1 MTSDDTIDCLP
12 HQVPR
17 AWRHDHGTGE
27 RRDRGDRGDHELEPR
42 GDASSLGREPESR
55 RCVEGESQRA
65 ASKYSSRRPDPL
77 PTGTECLPPEQC
89 NLAFEPGYRTHT
101 ASTTSDG
108 IGLDTV
114 RKAVHAAHGRAWL
127 ATALDD
133 AGGHRTI
140 FHLIL
145 PVEIRGPRSEP
156 SSSESRRA
164 AASKS
169 DAAEEAHHLDEGDE
183 ASSHVRRYQSVTLR
197 RRDSTDK
204 TASELDVP
212 SAPEKGAEV
221 AHSSS
226 ESIVCLCMAECLL
239 DSCP

>member
-77 PTGTECLPPEQC
+77 PTGTECLTPEQC

-169 DAAEEAHHLDEGDE
+169 DAAEEAHHLDVGDE

>member
-1 MTSDDTIDCLP
+1 M
-12 HQVPR
+12 
-17 AWRHDHGTGE
+17 
-27 RRDRGDRGDHELEPR
+27 RR
-42 GDASSLGREPESR
+42 R
-55 RCVEGESQRA
+55 RVARA
-65 ASKYSSRRPDPL
+65 ACKCKYSSRRPDPL
-77 PTGTECLPPEQC
+77 PTGTECLTPEQC

-145 PVEIRGPRSEP
+145 PVEVRGPRSET
-156 SSSESRRA
+156 SSSESSFKREGSFHSRSAGRLLSRASSA

-183 ASSHVRRYQSVTLR
+183 ASSHARRHQSVTMR

-204 TASELDVP
+204 ASYLDAP
-212 SAPEKGAEV
+212 SALEMGPEV

-226 ESIVCLCMAECLL
+226 SEPIVCLGMAECLL
-239 DSCP
+239 DRMLMSAALIACS

>member
-1 MTSDDTIDCLP
+1 M
-12 HQVPR
+12 
-17 AWRHDHGTGE
+17 
-27 RRDRGDRGDHELEPR
+27 RR
-42 GDASSLGREPESR
+42 R
-55 RCVEGESQRA
+55 RVARA
-65 ASKYSSRRPDPL
+65 ACKYSSRRPDPL
-77 PTGTECLPPEQC
+77 PTGTECLTPEQC

-127 ATALDD
+127 ATVLDD

-145 PVEIRGPRSEP
+145 PVEIRGPRSET
-156 SSSESRRA
+156 SSSESSFKREGSFHSRSAGRLLSRASSA

>member
-1 MTSDDTIDCLP
+1 M
-12 HQVPR
+12 
-17 AWRHDHGTGE
+17 
-27 RRDRGDRGDHELEPR
+27 RR
-42 GDASSLGREPESR
+42 R
-55 RCVEGESQRA
+55 RVARA
-65 ASKYSSRRPDPL
+65 ACKYSSRRPDPL
-77 PTGTECLPPEQC
+77 PTGTECLTPEQC

-133 AGGHRTI
+133 VGGQSTI

-145 PVEIRGPRSEP
+145 PVEIRCPRSEP
-156 SSSESRRA
+156 SSSESSFKREGSFHSRSAGRLLSRAPSRA

-183 ASSHVRRYQSVTLR
+183 ASSHARCHQSVTMR

-204 TASELDVP
+204 TASSIDAP
-212 SAPEKGAEV
+212 SALEMGPEM
-221 AHSSS
+221 AHSSSS
-226 ESIVCLCMAECLL
+226 ESIVCLGMAECLL
-239 DSCP
+239 DCMLMSAALIACS